1 MLTAMTNALQYICD
15 SEGQTVS
22 VVVPIV
28 FWQELMAERETTYLL
43 SSPAM
48 RQRLIKARKRQDGIS
63 LEVVCEK
70 LGI

>member
-1 MLTAMTNALQYICD
+1 MTNALQYICD

-22 VVVPIV
+22 VVVPIS
-28 FWQELMAERETTYLL
+28 FWREIMAERETAYLL

-48 RQRLIKARKRQDGIS
+48 KERLLKARKRQDGIS
-63 LEVVCEK
+63 LDSACEK